1 MSLLEV
7 RGLDISFRSAEGTVK
22 VVYDLHFKL
31 EEADVFGLV
40 GESGCGKTLTALSIM
55 GILPQN
61 FFASGEVIFKGRNL
75 LGLESESMR
84 RLRGK
89 ELSMIF
95 QEPSTSLNPVLTVG
109 YQVAEVLKTHM
120 GLSKEEA
127 MAHAR
132 ELLAAVKIPSPEIRI
147 KEYPHQLSGGM
158 RQRVMIA
165 MAIACKPSL
174 LIADEPTTA
183 LDVTIQAQILELL
196 QGLREDIKMAILLI
210 THDLG
215 IIAENAQRVAIM
227 YAGRIMELLDV
238 YELFNNPRHPYTIG
252 LLESLPKEK
261 GAPLIPIPGVVP
273 EPDKL
278 PGGCKFSERCRFVIP
293 ECREKEPELRLIN
306 PPIPPLEKGG
316 KGGFENVGQR
326 GITNSSL
333 HLVRCFRSEEMRW
346 RS

>member
-22 VVYDLHFKL
+22 VVCDLHFKI

-61 FFASGEVIFKGRNL
+61 FFARGEVIFKGRNL
-75 LGLESESMR
+75 LSLESESMR

-109 YQVAEVLKTHM
+109 YQVAEVLRTHM
-120 GLSKEEA
+120 DLSKGEA

-174 LIADEPTTA
+174 LVADEPTTA

-196 QGLREDIKMAILLI
+196 QGLREDIKMAILLV

-215 IIAENAQRVAIM
+215 VIAENAQRVAIM
-227 YAGRIMELLDV
+227 YAGRIMELLDA

-261 GAPLIPIPGVVP
+261 GAPLIPIPGFVP

-278 PGGCKFSERCRFVIP
+278 PVGCKFSERCRFVIP
-293 ECREKEPELRLIN
+293 ECREKEPELK
-306 PPIPPLEKGG
+306 PVVSTGEKVQLVD
-316 KGGFENVGQR
+316 KEKH
-326 GITNSSL
+326 SAL
-333 HLVRCFRSEEMRW
+333 HLIRCIRSEEMRW
-346 RS
+346 QF